1 MSTCDILTTQAIQK
15 ATQWFCS
22 HTKPLLRME
31 PKMRIELTTYALR
44 VLSLCS
50 QVETSGLWRTGI
62 AVDTRIT
69 RNWWKLVDRGGL
81 TTELTTC
88 GDIQPICI
96 VPALITPSCCK
107 SLKNISV
114 IYISLAPC
122 ISGTF
127 ANSSATVSAKSGTIF
142 VGQTWT
148 NTLASLFGSPLQSS
162 ARWTCWRES
171 VTEHAVRLYVKQL
184 SSISQSKSD
193 LLNHKTHH
201 EVVEY
206 LQSEFAM
213 PC

>member
-1 MSTCDILTTQAIQK
+1 MPRELISATVHVIWCREANVHSCVHSRRDIHSIAPR
-15 ATQWFCS
+15 A
-22 HTKPLLRME
+22 
-31 PKMRIELTTYALR
+31 
-44 VLSLCS
+44 
-50 QVETSGLWRTGI
+50 I
-62 AVDTRIT
+62 AVLLGVLLEPT
-69 RNWWKLVDRGGL
+69 GG
-81 TTELTTC
+81 
-88 GDIQPICI
+88 
-96 VPALITPSCCK
+96 K
-107 SLKNISV
+107 V

-142 VGQTWT
+142 VGQSWT

-193 LLNHKTHH
+193 LLNHETHR

-206 LQSEFAM
+206 LQSELAM